1 MASSGTTGKLEVDVE
16 IKASPEQFHDM
27 FTNKPHHVHHTC
39 KDKIQGCDL
48 LEGEWGKVGTIIHW
62 NYVHDGKAKKAKEVI
77 EAVDPDKN
85 MITFRVI
92 EGDLMEEYK
101 TFLLTIQVSPKSEGT
116 GSVVHW
122 TLEYEKLH
130 DGIDHPETMLQ
141 FVKDV
146 SEDIDAHLTKP
157 N

>member
-1 MASSGTTGKLEVDVE
+1 MASSALAHKLEVDVE

-27 FTNKPHHVHHTC
+27 FANKPHHVHHTC
-39 KDKIQGCDL
+39 YDKIQSCDL
-48 LEGEWGKVGTIIHW
+48 HEGEWGQVGTIVHW
-62 NYVHDGKAKKAKEVI
+62 NYVHDGKAKKAKEVV

-85 MITFRVI
+85 LITFRVI

-101 TFLLTIQVSPKSEGT
+101 SFVITIQASPKSDGN

-130 DGIDHPETMLQ
+130 EGIDHPETLLE
-141 FVKDV
+141 FVRDV
-146 SEDIDAHLTKP
+146 SKDIDAHLTQQ